1 MSIPRKVHD
10 MFTYSEDR
18 GQYAGRDPRIPAGAR
33 PVMKKQPVG
42 VGFRRLRFRGSRSTC
57 GGFSL
62 VELLA
67 SIIVVAVI
75 MSAIVSAIS
84 QAEQAY
90 GSTELQSDMYEN
102 VRGAA
107 ELMAQEVGQAGVLN
121 LPATTLGQAV
131 AASGTAQ
138 AVTVSSTT
146 SMYAGAGQTG
156 EAVLVDAGGANEE
169 LVYITAI
176 TGSKITAIFTKPHA
190 INAPITVLGVFP
202 NGIVVPG
209 TTDGS
214 TSNAGPAV
222 STLNLFGD
230 INADNSLVYVR
241 YTCDT
246 SVTPGTLTRSVTTII
261 PGGTT
266 ISTAQTL
273 LSTLI
278 PNPATTAYPTGVPCF
293 QFTSVPISV
302 TTPSGAVVYTF
313 VTNVGLTISVRSLKA
328 DPKSGA
334 YLTMTK
340 SFLDL
345 APRNLLA
352 GYELANAGLNTRLQ
366 ATPSNVTAY

>member
-1 MSIPRKVHD
+1 MSVPRKVLAI
-10 MFTYSEDR
+10 FRCSEDC
-18 GQYAGRDPRIPAGAR
+18 GQLERRNPWTPAGERPAR
-33 PVMKKQPVG
+33 KKKPLG
-42 VGFRRLRFRGSRSTC
+42 VANRRLGIRASRAIC

-62 VELLA
+62 VELLV
-67 SIIVVAVI
+67 SMVIVSVI
-75 MSAIVSAIS
+75 MGAIVSAIS
-84 QAEQAY
+84 QSEQTY
-90 GSTELQSDMYEN
+90 TTTELRSDMYEN

-107 ELMAQEVGQAGVLN
+107 ELMAQEIGQAGVLS
-121 LPATTLGQAV
+121 LPASTLSAGV

-138 AVTVSSTT
+138 SVSVSSTT

-156 EAVLVDAGGANEE
+156 EALLVDAGSANEE
-169 LVYITAI
+169 LVYLTAVSA
-176 TGSKITAIFTKPHA
+176 TKITAIFTKAHA
-190 INAPITVLGVFP
+190 IGAPLTVLGVFP

-209 TTDGS
+209 STDGS
-214 TSNAGPAV
+214 TSNAGAAV

-230 INADNSLVYVR
+230 INADGSLVYVR

-261 PGGTT
+261 PGSTT

-278 PNPATTAYPTGVPCF
+278 PNPANTAYPTGVPCF
-293 QFTSVPISV
+293 QYTAQTVG
-302 TTPSGAVVYTF
+302 TPSNSI

-328 DPKSGA
+328 DPRTGA

-352 GYELANAGLNTRLQ
+352 GFELANAGLNTRLQ